1 MWLHFR
7 HVVIIG
13 LCAAVAP
20 AGASQAEDYTSYTGT
35 ATGLQSHAFL
45 YGERHVMV
53 AREGRL
59 AERVVLYTCRDGA
72 PFARKMVS
80 YVNPLAP
87 NFTLIDASNGMREG
101 VRSEAGR
108 RTVFFRPVGG
118 REQVSALPDAA
129 GLVADAGFD
138 EFVRENWRSL
148 TEDKS
153 LTMPFLVPSRL
164 NDTDFRIREV
174 RTDRVRGV
182 PVEVFRLK
190 LAGILGWVGP
200 SIEVYYDSQ
209 DHQLVRYVGLSDL
222 RDAAGEN
229 LKVDISFDP
238 KDRKPAGPDAVQKAM
253 QAPLAPCAHT

>member
-13 LCAAVAP
+13 LCAAVAL

-35 ATGLQSHAFL
+35 ATGLKSHAFL

-53 AREGRL
+53 AREGRPAL
-59 AERVVLYTCRDGA
+59 RVVLYTCRDGA
-72 PFARKMVS
+72 PFARKLVS

-87 NFTLIDASNGMREG
+87 NFTLVDASNGMREG
-101 VRSEAGR
+101 VRTEAGR

-118 REQVSALPDAA
+118 QEKVSALPNPP

-138 EFVRENWRSL
+138 EFVHQNWRSL
-148 TEDKS
+148 TGDQS
-153 LTMPFLVPSRL
+153 LTLRFLVPSRL
-164 NDTDFRIREV
+164 NDTDFLIREL
-174 RTDRVRGV
+174 RSDRVRGV

-190 LAGILGWVGP
+190 LAGIVGWVGP
-200 SIEVYYDSQ
+200 NIDVYYDTR
-209 DHQLVRYVGLSDL
+209 DHELVRYVGLSDL

-229 LKVDISFDP
+229 LKVDICFDP
-238 KDRKPAGPDAVQKAM
+238 KDRKPAGPDAVQQAM
-253 QAPLAPCAHT
+253 RAPLAPCADT